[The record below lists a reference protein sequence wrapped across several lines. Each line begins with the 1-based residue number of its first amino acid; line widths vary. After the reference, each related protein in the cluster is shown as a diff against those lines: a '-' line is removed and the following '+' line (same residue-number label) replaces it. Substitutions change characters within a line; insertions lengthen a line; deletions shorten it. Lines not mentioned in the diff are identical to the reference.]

1 MNDDQRSQAAP
12 AEARDGRSNAA
23 PPDAARGGQFAATV
37 VFVSL
42 VAALAAQASAILS
55 LPVWMMFIGWT
66 AFGSGRGSVRA
77 GAVAVCCLLIGYL
90 LGMAGLVG
98 IGRLTPVFGVFAL
111 PVVVFLLVVVAMLA
125 QLTLLDSIVG
135 YFLGMTAYFAS
146 GLGADTVAFVSL
158 ATAGLIGAAA
168 GWVLIAGPRLVSR
181 SR

>member
-1 MNDDQRSQAAP
+1 MNDEQTSQAAP
-12 AEARDGRSNAA
+12 AEARDTRPN
-23 PPDAARGGQFAATV
+23 AARGGQFAATV

-98 IGRLTPVFGVFAL
+98 VDRLAPVLGVFAL

-125 QLTLLDSIVG
+125 QLTLFNSIVG

-146 GLGADTVAFVSL
+146 GLGPDAMAFVSL
-158 ATAGLIGAAA
+158 ATAGFIGAAA

>member
-1 MNDDQRSQAAP
+1 MTMNEDQMSQAAP
-12 AEARDGRSNAA
+12 AEASATRSN
-23 PPDAARGGQFAATV
+23 AARGGQFAVTV

-66 AFGSGRGSVRA
+66 AFGSGRGNVRA
-77 GAVAVCCLLIGYL
+77 GAVAVGCLLIGYL

-98 IGRLTPVFGVFAL
+98 VAHLAPVLGVFAL

-125 QLTLLDSIVG
+125 QLTLLNSIVG

-146 GLGADTVAFVSL
+146 GLSPDAMAFVSL
-158 ATAGLIGAAA
+158 ATAGFIGAAA

>member
-1 MNDDQRSQAAP
+1 MSEDQMSQTAP
-12 AEARDGRSNAA
+12 AEAPAVRSNAA
-23 PPDAARGGQFAATV
+23 CGRQFAATV

-42 VAALAAQASAILS
+42 VAALAAQASAIMS

-66 AFGSGRGSVRA
+66 TFGSGRGSVRA
-77 GAVAVCCLLIGYL
+77 GSVAICCLLIGYL
-90 LGMAGLVG
+90 LGMAGFAGVG
-98 IGRLTPVFGVFAL
+98 HLAPVLGVFAL

-125 QLTLLDSIVG
+125 QLTLLNSIVG

-146 GLGADTVAFVSL
+146 GLRPDAAAFFSL